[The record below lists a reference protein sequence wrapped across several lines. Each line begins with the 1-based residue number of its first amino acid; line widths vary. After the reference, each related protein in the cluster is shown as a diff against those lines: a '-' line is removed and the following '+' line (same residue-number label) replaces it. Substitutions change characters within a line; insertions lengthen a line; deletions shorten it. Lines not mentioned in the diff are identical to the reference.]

1 MPTIE
6 ELRRVEE
13 LLEKV
18 LQKLESL
25 EELLSKLVNDPTY
38 AVALE
43 LTTALSLPA
52 YEAIRVAERIVSILR
67 GGRGADP
74 IERTILEVL
83 VAQGDGVSISEL
95 TRRVRALRGTASRRI
110 ISARLR
116 SMESRGLV
124 ELRRVGNA
132 VRVYLKK
139 DS

>member
-1 MPTIE
+1 VSATE
-6 ELRRVEE
+6 ELQRVER
-13 LLEKV
+13 LLERV

-25 EELLSKLVNDPTY
+25 EELLSKLVKDPTY
-38 AVALE
+38 TVALE

-52 YEAIRVAERIVSILR
+52 YEAIKAAEKVVSALR
-67 GGRGADP
+67 GGRSTDP
-74 IERTILEVL
+74 IERAILEVL
-83 VAQGDGVSISEL
+83 VAQGDDISISEL

-110 ISARLR
+110 VSARLK

-139 DS
+139 GG